1 MLYRA
6 IRPLTQLVA
15 RGGAVVAPVATLH
28 IEESLCLVDV
38 EAVGDNDIDNKF
50 VSLLSAGLALSI

>member
-28 IEESLCLVDV
+28 IEESLCLVNM
-38 EAVGDNDIDNKF
+38 EAVGDHDVNNKL
-50 VSLLSAGLALSI
+50 VSLLRAGLALSI